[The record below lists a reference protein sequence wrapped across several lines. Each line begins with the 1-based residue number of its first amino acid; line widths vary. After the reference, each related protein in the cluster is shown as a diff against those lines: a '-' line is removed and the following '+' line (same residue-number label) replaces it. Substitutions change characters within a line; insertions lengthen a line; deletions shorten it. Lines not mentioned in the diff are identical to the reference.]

1 LRLDGEEFPW
11 SLKFREAERSSR
23 LIHVLMLWQQLANGI
38 AIGSVY
44 ALISLGLTMVYGILR
59 ILHVA
64 HAGIYALG
72 AYIGLLS
79 FRLFGGFWL
88 SLLVGMAGAA
98 VAGYII
104 ERFLYTPLL
113 HLPRIAPLIV
123 SIGLFTAMEEAFR
136 IVAGPH
142 TLAYNAHVGL
152 GDLSIGSFRLTETQI
167 LILAVSLVILV
178 FLWAFL
184 TRTRTGLAMRACAQ
198 DPETTSSLGVNVNGI
213 IAVNFLLGSAMAGAA
228 GVLVGVYDNQ
238 VWPTM
243 GSIPAYKALAIVV
256 LGGLGNIPG
265 TVLASIVIGLAE
277 TFFIGILAIP
287 FPRDAVAFIAMI
299 LVLMFRPY
307 GLLGKG

>member
-1 LRLDGEEFPW
+1 
-11 SLKFREAERSSR
+11 
-23 LIHVLMLWQQLANGI
+23 MLWQQLANGI
-38 AIGSVY
+38 AVGSVY

-64 HAGIYALG
+64 HAGIYTLG
-72 AYIGLLS
+72 AYVGLLA
-79 FRLFGGFWL
+79 FRIIGDFWL

-98 VAGYII
+98 VAGYLV
-104 ERFLYTPLL
+104 ERLLYTPLL

-123 SIGLFTAMEEAFR
+123 SIGLFTAMEEGFR

-142 TLAYNAHVGL
+142 TLTYNADIGL
-152 GDLSIGSFRLTETQI
+152 GSISFGAFRLTETQVLILLVTFGI
-167 LILAVSLVILV
+167 LI

-184 TRTRTGLAMRACAQ
+184 TKTRMGLAMRACAM
-198 DPETTSSLGVNVNGI
+198 DAETTSSFGANVSAI
-213 IAVNFLLGSAMAGAA
+213 IALNFLIGSAMAGAA
-228 GVLVGVYDNQ
+228 GVLIGVYDNQ

-265 TVLASIVIGLAE
+265 TVLASFIVGLAE

-287 FPRDAVAFIAMI
+287 FPRDAVAFLAMI
-299 LVLMFRPY
+299 LVLMFKPY
-307 GLLGKG
+307 GLLGKA

>member
-1 LRLDGEEFPW
+1 
-11 SLKFREAERSSR
+11 
-23 LIHVLMLWQQLANGI
+23 MLWQQLANGI
-38 AIGSVY
+38 AVGSVY

-64 HAGIYALG
+64 HAGIYTLG
-72 AYIGLLS
+72 AYVGLLA
-79 FRLFGGFWL
+79 FRFVPNFWL

-98 VAGYII
+98 VAGYLV
-104 ERFLYTPLL
+104 ERLLYTPLL

-123 SIGLFTAMEEAFR
+123 SIGLFTAMEEGFR

-142 TLAYNAHVGL
+142 TLTYNAAIGL
-152 GDLSIGSFRLTETQI
+152 GSISFGSFRLTETQVLILLVTFGI
-167 LILAVSLVILV
+167 LI

-184 TRTRTGLAMRACAQ
+184 TKTRMGLAMRACAM
-198 DPETTSSLGVNVNGI
+198 DAETTSSFGANVSAI
-213 IAVNFLLGSAMAGAA
+213 IALNFLIGSAMAGAA
-228 GVLVGVYDNQ
+228 GVLIGVYDNQ

-265 TVLASIVIGLAE
+265 TVLASFIVGLAE

-287 FPRDAVAFIAMI
+287 FPRDAVAFLAMI

-307 GLLGKG
+307 GLLGKA

>member
-1 LRLDGEEFPW
+1 
-11 SLKFREAERSSR
+11 
-23 LIHVLMLWQQLANGI
+23 MLWQQLANGI
-38 AIGSVY
+38 AVGSVY

-64 HAGIYALG
+64 HAGIYTLG
-72 AYIGLLS
+72 AYVGLLA
-79 FRLFGGFWL
+79 FRFVGDFWL

-98 VAGYII
+98 VAGYLV
-104 ERFLYTPLL
+104 ERLLYTPLL
-113 HLPRIAPLIV
+113 HLPRIAPLIA
-123 SIGLFTAMEEAFR
+123 SIGLFTAMEEGFR

-142 TLAYNAHVGL
+142 TLTYNAAIGL
-152 GDLSIGSFRLTETQI
+152 GSISFGAFRLTENQVLILLVTFGI
-167 LILAVSLVILV
+167 LI

-184 TRTRTGLAMRACAQ
+184 TKTRMGLAMRACAM
-198 DPETTSSLGVNVNGI
+198 DAETTSSFGVNVSAI
-213 IAVNFLLGSAMAGAA
+213 IALNFLIGSAMAGAA
-228 GVLVGVYDNQ
+228 GVLIGVYDNQ

-265 TVLASIVIGLAE
+265 TVLASFIVGLAE

-287 FPRDAVAFIAMI
+287 FPRDAVAFLAMI

-307 GLLGKG
+307 GLLGKA

>member
-1 LRLDGEEFPW
+1 M
-11 SLKFREAERSSR
+11 
-23 LIHVLMLWQQLANGI
+23 LIQQLANGI

-64 HAGIYALG
+64 HAGIYTLG
-72 AYIGLLS
+72 AYVGWFS
-79 FRLFGGFWL
+79 FRLIGDFWL
-88 SLLVGMAGAA
+88 SLLIGMAVSA
-98 VAGYII
+98 VAGYLV
-104 ERFLYTPLL
+104 ERFLYSPLL

-142 TLAYNAHVGL
+142 TLTYNARIGL
-152 GDLSIGSFRLTETQI
+152 GNVSIGNFHLTETQI
-167 LILAVSLVILV
+167 LILLVTVLILIV
-178 FLWAFL
+178 LWTLL
-184 TRTRTGLAMRACAQ
+184 TRTRTGLAMRACAM
-198 DPETTSSLGVNVNGI
+198 DAETTSSFGVNVSAI

-228 GVLVGVYDNQ
+228 GVLIGVYDNQ

-265 TVLASIVIGLAE
+265 TVLASLGVGLAE

-299 LVLMFRPY
+299 LVLMFKPY
-307 GLLGKG
+307 GLLGKA

>member
-1 LRLDGEEFPW
+1 
-11 SLKFREAERSSR
+11 
-23 LIHVLMLWQQLANGI
+23 MLWQQLANGI

-72 AYIGLLS
+72 AYVGLFS
-79 FRLFGGFWL
+79 FRLIGEFWL
-88 SLLVGMAGAA
+88 SLFIGMAGAA
-98 VAGYII
+98 LAGYFV
-104 ERFLYTPLL
+104 ERFLYMPLL

-123 SIGLFTAMEEAFR
+123 SIGLFIALEEAFR

-142 TLAYNAHVGL
+142 TLAYNAQVKL
-152 GDLSIGSFRLTETQI
+152 GDLSIGSFHLTETQI
-167 LILAVSLVILV
+167 LILLVTLMILVI
-178 FLWAFL
+178 LWAFL
-184 TRTRTGLAMRACAQ
+184 TKTRTG
-198 DPETTSSLGVNVNGI
+198 VNVSAI
-213 IAVNFLLGSAMAGAA
+213 IAVNFLIGSAMAGAA
-228 GVLVGVYDNQ
+228 GVLIGVYDNQ

-265 TVLASIVIGLAE
+265 TVLAAIIVGLAE
-277 TFFIGILAIP
+277 TFFIGFLAIP

-307 GLLGKG
+307 GLLGKA

>member
-1 LRLDGEEFPW
+1 
-11 SLKFREAERSSR
+11 
-23 LIHVLMLWQQLANGI
+23 MLWQQLANGI
-38 AIGSVY
+38 SVGSVY
-44 ALISLGLTMVYGILR
+44 ALITLGLTMVYGILR
-59 ILHVA
+59 VLHVA

-72 AYIGLLS
+72 AYVGLLS
-79 FRLFGGFWL
+79 FRLIGDFWL
-88 SLLVGMAGAA
+88 SVVVGMAGAA
-98 VAGYII
+98 LAGYLV

-142 TLAYNAHVGL
+142 TLAYNARIGW
-152 GDLSIGSFRLTETQI
+152 GDLSIGSFHLTETQI
-167 LILAVSLVILV
+167 LILAVTGFVLV
-178 FLWAFL
+178 FLWFFL
-184 TRTRTGLAMRACAQ
+184 TKTRMGLAMRACAL
-198 DPETTSSLGVNVNGI
+198 DAETTSSFGVNVRAV

-228 GVLVGVYDNQ
+228 GILIGVYDNQ

-265 TVLASIVIGLAE
+265 TVLASLGIGLAE
-277 TFFIGILAIP
+277 TFFIGVLSIP
-287 FPRDAVAFIAMI
+287 FPRDAVAFLAMI

-307 GLLGKG
+307 GILGKA

>member
-1 LRLDGEEFPW
+1 M
-11 SLKFREAERSSR
+11 
-23 LIHVLMLWQQLANGI
+23 VWQQLANGI

-72 AYIGLLS
+72 AYVGLLC
-79 FRLFGGFWL
+79 FRLLPDFWV
-88 SLLVGMAGAA
+88 SLFCGMAGAA
-98 VAGYII
+98 VAGYLVQ
-104 ERFLYTPLL
+104 RFLYLPLL

-123 SIGLFTAMEEAFR
+123 SIGLFTAMEEGFR
-136 IVAGPH
+136 IIAGPH
-142 TLAYNAHVGL
+142 TLTSNARIGW
-152 GDLSIGSFRLTETQI
+152 GDLSIGRFRLTETQI
-167 LILAVSLVILV
+167 LILIVTFLILVI
-178 FLWAFL
+178 LWAFL
-184 TRTRTGLAMRACAQ
+184 AKTRTGLAMRACAQ
-198 DPETTSSLGVNVNGI
+198 DAETTSAFGVNVKGI

-243 GSIPAYKALAIVV
+243 GTVAAYKALAIVV

-265 TVLASIVIGLAE
+265 TVLAAIGVGLAE

-287 FPRDAVAFIAMI
+287 FPRDAVAFIALIM
-299 LVLMFRPY
+299 VLMFRPY

>member
-1 LRLDGEEFPW
+1 
-11 SLKFREAERSSR
+11 
-23 LIHVLMLWQQLANGI
+23 MLWQQLANGI
-38 AIGSVY
+38 AVGSVY

-64 HAGIYALG
+64 HAGIYTLG
-72 AYIGLLS
+72 AYVGLLA
-79 FRLFGGFWL
+79 FRFVGDFWL

-98 VAGYII
+98 VAGYLV
-104 ERFLYTPLL
+104 ERLLYTPLL

-123 SIGLFTAMEEAFR
+123 SIGLFTAMEEGFR

-142 TLAYNAHVGL
+142 TLTYNAAIGL
-152 GDLSIGSFRLTETQI
+152 GSISFGSFRLTETQVLILLVTFGI
-167 LILAVSLVILV
+167 LI

-184 TRTRTGLAMRACAQ
+184 TKTRLGLAMRACAM
-198 DPETTSSLGVNVNGI
+198 DAETTSSFGANVSAI
-213 IAVNFLLGSAMAGAA
+213 IALNFLIGSAMAGAA
-228 GVLVGVYDNQ
+228 GVLIGVYDNQ

-265 TVLASIVIGLAE
+265 TVLASFIVGLAE

-287 FPRDAVAFIAMI
+287 FPRDAVAFLAMI

-307 GLLGKG
+307 GLLGKA

>member
-1 LRLDGEEFPW
+1 
-11 SLKFREAERSSR
+11 
-23 LIHVLMLWQQLANGI
+23 MLWQQLANGI
-38 AIGSVY
+38 AVGSVY

-64 HAGIYALG
+64 HAGIYTLG
-72 AYIGLLS
+72 AYVGLLA
-79 FRLFGGFWL
+79 FLLIGNFWL

-98 VAGYII
+98 VAGYLV
-104 ERFLYTPLL
+104 ERLLYTPLL

-123 SIGLFTAMEEAFR
+123 SIGLFTAMEEGFR

-142 TLAYNAHVGL
+142 TLTYNAAIGL
-152 GDLSIGSFRLTETQI
+152 GSISFGAFRLTETQVLILLVTFGI
-167 LILAVSLVILV
+167 LI

-184 TRTRTGLAMRACAQ
+184 TKTRTGLAMRACAM
-198 DPETTSSLGVNVNGI
+198 DAETTSSFGANVSGI
-213 IAVNFLLGSAMAGAA
+213 IAINFLIGSAMAGAA
-228 GVLVGVYDNQ
+228 GVLIGVYDNQ

-265 TVLASIVIGLAE
+265 TVLASFIVGLAE

-299 LVLMFRPY
+299 LVLMFKPY

>member
-1 LRLDGEEFPW
+1 
-11 SLKFREAERSSR
+11 
-23 LIHVLMLWQQLANGI
+23 MLWQQLANGI
-38 AIGSVY
+38 AVGSVY

-64 HAGIYALG
+64 HAGIYTLG
-72 AYIGLLS
+72 AYVGLLA
-79 FRLFGGFWL
+79 FRFVGDFWL

-98 VAGYII
+98 VAGYLV
-104 ERFLYTPLL
+104 ERLLYTPLL

-123 SIGLFTAMEEAFR
+123 SIGLFTAMEEGFR

-142 TLAYNAHVGL
+142 TLTYNAAIGL
-152 GDLSIGSFRLTETQI
+152 GSISFGAFRLTENQVLILLVTFGI
-167 LILAVSLVILV
+167 LI

-184 TRTRTGLAMRACAQ
+184 TKTRMGLAMRACAM
-198 DPETTSSLGVNVNGI
+198 DAETTSSFGANVSAI
-213 IAVNFLLGSAMAGAA
+213 IALNFIIGSAMAGAA
-228 GVLVGVYDNQ
+228 GVLIGVYDNQ

-265 TVLASIVIGLAE
+265 TVLASFIVGLAE

-287 FPRDAVAFIAMI
+287 FPRDAVAFLAMI

-307 GLLGKG
+307 GLLGKA

>member
-1 LRLDGEEFPW
+1 
-11 SLKFREAERSSR
+11 
-23 LIHVLMLWQQLANGI
+23 MLWQQLANGI
-38 AIGSVY
+38 AVGSVY

-64 HAGIYALG
+64 HAGIYTLG
-72 AYIGLLS
+72 AYVGLLA
-79 FRLFGGFWL
+79 FRFVGDFWL

-98 VAGYII
+98 VAGYLV
-104 ERFLYTPLL
+104 ERLLYTPLL

-123 SIGLFTAMEEAFR
+123 SIGLFTAMEEGFR

-142 TLAYNAHVGL
+142 TLTYNAAIGL
-152 GDLSIGSFRLTETQI
+152 GSISFGAFRLTENQVLILLVTFGI
-167 LILAVSLVILV
+167 LI

-184 TRTRTGLAMRACAQ
+184 TKTRMGLAMRACAM
-198 DPETTSSLGVNVNGI
+198 DAETTSSFGANVSAI
-213 IAVNFLLGSAMAGAA
+213 IALNFIIGSAMAGAA
-228 GVLVGVYDNQ
+228 GVLIGVYDNQ

-265 TVLASIVIGLAE
+265 TVLASFIVGLAE

-287 FPRDAVAFIAMI
+287 FPRDAVAFLAMI
-299 LVLMFRPY
+299 LVLMFKPY
-307 GLLGKG
+307 GLLGKA

>member
-1 LRLDGEEFPW
+1 
-11 SLKFREAERSSR
+11 
-23 LIHVLMLWQQLANGI
+23 MLWQQLANGI
-38 AIGSVY
+38 AVGSVY

-64 HAGIYALG
+64 HAGIYTLG
-72 AYIGLLS
+72 AYVGLLA
-79 FRLFGGFWL
+79 FRFVGDFWL

-98 VAGYII
+98 VAGYLV
-104 ERFLYTPLL
+104 ERLLYTPLL
-113 HLPRIAPLIV
+113 HLPRIAPLIA
-123 SIGLFTAMEEAFR
+123 SIGLFTAMEEGFR

-142 TLAYNAHVGL
+142 TLTYNAAIGL
-152 GDLSIGSFRLTETQI
+152 GSISFGSFRLTETQGLILLVTFGI
-167 LILAVSLVILV
+167 LI

-184 TRTRTGLAMRACAQ
+184 TKTRMGLAMRACAM
-198 DPETTSSLGVNVNGI
+198 DAETTSSFGVNVSAI
-213 IAVNFLLGSAMAGAA
+213 IALNFLIGSAMAGAA
-228 GVLVGVYDNQ
+228 GVLIGVYDNQ

-265 TVLASIVIGLAE
+265 TVLASFIVGLAE

-287 FPRDAVAFIAMI
+287 FPRDAVAFLAMI

-307 GLLGKG
+307 GLLGKA

>member
-1 LRLDGEEFPW
+1 M
-11 SLKFREAERSSR
+11 
-23 LIHVLMLWQQLANGI
+23 VWQQLANGI
-38 AIGSVY
+38 AVGSVY

-72 AYIGLLS
+72 AYVGLLC
-79 FRLFGGFWL
+79 FRLLPDFWV
-88 SLLVGMAGAA
+88 SLFCGMAGAA
-98 VAGYII
+98 AAGYLVQ
-104 ERFLYTPLL
+104 RLLYLPLL

-123 SIGLFTAMEEAFR
+123 SIGLFTAMEEGFR
-136 IVAGPH
+136 IIAGPH
-142 TLAYNAHVGL
+142 TLTYNARIGL
-152 GDLSIGSFRLTETQI
+152 GDLSIGRFRLTETQI
-167 LILAVSLVILV
+167 LILIVTFLILVI
-178 FLWAFL
+178 LWAFL
-184 TRTRTGLAMRACAQ
+184 AKTRTGLAMRACAQ
-198 DPETTSSLGVNVNGI
+198 DAETTSAFGVNVKGI

-243 GSIPAYKALAIVV
+243 GTVAAYKALAIVV

-265 TVLASIVIGLAE
+265 TVLAAIGVGLAE

-287 FPRDAVAFIAMI
+287 FPRDAVAFIALI

>member
-1 LRLDGEEFPW
+1 
-11 SLKFREAERSSR
+11 
-23 LIHVLMLWQQLANGI
+23 MLWQQLANGI

-59 ILHVA
+59 ILHIA

-72 AYIGLLS
+72 AYVGWFSFQLIGD
-79 FRLFGGFWL
+79 FWL
-88 SLLVGMAGAA
+88 SLFVGMAGAA
-98 VAGYII
+98 VAGYLI
-104 ERFLYTPLL
+104 ERFLYAPLL

-123 SIGLFTAMEEAFR
+123 SIGLFIALEEAFR

-142 TLAYNAHVGL
+142 TLTYNAHIGL
-152 GDLSIGSFRLTETQI
+152 GDFSIGSFRLTETQI
-167 LILAVSLVILV
+167 LILLVTLLILL

-184 TRTRTGLAMRACAQ
+184 TKTRTGLAMRACAQ
-198 DPETTSSLGVNVNGI
+198 DAETTSSFGVNVGAI
-213 IAVNFLLGSAMAGAA
+213 IAINFLIGSAMAGAA
-228 GVLVGVYDNQ
+228 GVLIGVYDNQ

-265 TVLASIVIGLAE
+265 TVLASIIVGLAE
-277 TFFIGILAIP
+277 TFVIGVLAVP

-299 LVLMFRPY
+299 LVLMFKPY
-307 GLLGKG
+307 GLLGKA